1 MRDMGGARLVVERDR
16 EWEPE
21 SGEAFR
27 GRYGMKVEAAH
38 EGEAGEA
45 GEVGLGSVL
54 RLSGDGLRRTSM
66 SRVESVFGL

>member
-1 MRDMGGARLVVERDR
+1 
-16 EWEPE
+16 
-21 SGEAFR
+21 
-27 GRYGMKVEAAH
+27 VEAAH